1 MDILIDAS
9 RNRSGGAISHIL
21 GILNDGI
28 NPSVY
33 GIKKVYVCSYS
44 KLLNRINDKPW
55 LCKVNH
61 IFLEKSIFHQLIWQI
76 FILPRYFKNR
86 KINVCLYTDASA
98 YVMIK
103 NSIVMS
109 RDMLSF
115 EPGHI
120 DLFPN
125 FKDRLRLKIIGW
137 LQIRS
142 MRKAKNVVFLT
153 KYAKYVISK
162 YTGSLNSVSII
173 PHGLKNNFINVWKH
187 RKELSKPI
195 SIIYVSN
202 ASHYKH
208 HINVLKAVKEIN
220 KKGIDVKLNLI
231 GANIGPASTKLQ
243 NAIKIEDAKSY
254 VRTTKFMNAN
264 EIVDELKTADLGIF
278 ASSCENMPN
287 TLIEM
292 MGSGIPIA
300 CSNRGPML
308 EVLGTSNFTFNP
320 FKSSEIYDVL
330 MDMIN
335 NYETAKMHGKICL
348 ERSKKFSW
356 VKCSKDTFKNISE
369 LEFDNYLN

>member
-1 MDILIDAS
+1 
-9 RNRSGGAISHIL
+9 
-21 GILNDGI
+21 
-28 NPSVY
+28 
-33 GIKKVYVCSYS
+33 
-44 KLLNRINDKPW
+44 
-55 LCKVNH
+55 
-61 IFLEKSIFHQLIWQI
+61 
-76 FILPRYFKNR
+76 
-86 KINVCLYTDASA
+86 
-98 YVMIK
+98 
-103 NSIVMS
+103 MS

-125 FKDRLRLKIIGW
+125 FKDRLRLKIIRW

-153 KYAKYVISK
+153 KYAESVISK
-162 YTGSLNSVSII
+162 YTGRLNSVSII
-173 PHGLKNNFINVWKH
+173 PHGLKKIFINVWKH

-208 HINVLKAVKEIN
+208 HINVLNAVKEIN

-231 GANIGPASTKLQ
+231 GANIGAASAKLQ
-243 NAIKIEDAKSY
+243 NAIKIEDAESY
-254 VRTTKFMNAN
+254 VRTTKFMKAS
-264 EIVDELKTADLGIF
+264 EIVDELKNADIGIF

-287 TLIEM
+287 TLVEM

-308 EVLGTSNFTFNP
+308 EVFGTNNFTFNP
-320 FKSSEIYDVL
+320 FKSCEIYNVL

-335 NYETAKMHGKICL
+335 NYENAKIHGKTCL

-356 VKCSKDTFKNISE
+356 LKCSKETFKNISE
-369 LEFDNYLN
+369 FEIDNF